1 MLLAFLLSKML
12 AVGMLYMACYVEMC
26 SLYAHFPESFSFSLF
41 YFKNGC
47 SILAK
52 AFSAFIEIIIGFLVN
67 LLVYCITSVDLQILK
82 NP

>member
-1 MLLAFLLSKML
+1 MLRYVPSMPTFLRVSLSL
-12 AVGMLYMACYVEMC
+12 
-26 SLYAHFPESFSFSLF
+26 SF

-52 AFSAFIEIIIGFLVN
+52 AFPAFIKIIIGFLFN
-67 LLVYCITSVDLQILK
+67 LLVYCVASGDLQILK

>member
-1 MLLAFLLSKML
+1 MLRCVPSMPTFLR
-12 AVGMLYMACYVEMC
+12 V
-26 SLYAHFPESFSFSLF
+26 SLSLF
-41 YFKNGC
+41 FFNFKNGC

-52 AFSAFIEIIIGFLVN
+52 AFSAFIEIIVGFLVN

>member
-1 MLLAFLLSKML
+1 ML
-12 AVGMLYMACYVEMC
+12 AVGMLSMACYVEMC
-26 SLYAHFPESFSFSLF
+26 SLYAHFPESFSLSFF
-41 YFKNGC
+41 FFNFKNGC

-52 AFSAFIEIIIGFLVN
+52 AFSAFIEIIVGFLVN